1 MTESSVQPA
10 LWPAP
15 FAPGAVEAT
24 VTVPGS
30 KSVTNRGL
38 VLAALAAEPG
48 WLRRPLRSRDTLL
61 MADALR
67 AMGVGIEETVSSNS
81 TASNSSGVSGGSG
94 EAWRVIPAGL
104 HGPATVDVGN
114 AGTVMRFLPPVAAL
128 ADGPVRFHGDPRAY
142 ERPLHQVINA
152 LRVLGARIDDDNRG
166 SLPLTVHGGGAL
178 DGGSVRIDASASS
191 QFVSALLLSGARYNQ
206 GVEVRHVGSA
216 LPSLPHIRMTVD
228 MLRRVGAQVDEPE
241 TGGEPDV
248 WRVSPSALLGR
259 DLTVEPDLS
268 NAQPFLAAA
277 LVTGGRVT
285 VPDWPEQ
292 TTQPGDALRE
302 IFTRMGGSCSFTTTS
317 EGATGLTF
325 RGSGRVHGID
335 VDLSEVGELTPG
347 IAAVAALADSPST
360 LRGVAHLRL
369 HETDRLAALTQEI
382 NELGG
387 DVTETADGLHI
398 RPRPLH
404 GGVFHTYDDHRMA
417 TAGSIIG
424 LSVAGVKIEN
434 VATTGKDPAGL
445 PSDVDQHAR
454 GSGSL
459 TRCAATGRIPTRTTS
474 ARDRIPRATGPAPA
488 SARNTRTRPRA
499 WC

>member
-1 MTESSVQPA
+1 MTETPVHPA

-15 FAPGAVEAT
+15 LASGTVDAT

-61 MADALR
+61 MAEALR
-67 AMGVGIEETVSSNS
+67 TLGVGIEE
-81 TASNSSGVSGGSG
+81 GVGPDGSG

-104 HGPATVDVGN
+104 HGPSTVDVGN
-114 AGTVMRFLPPVAAL
+114 AGTVMRFLPPVATL
-128 ADGPVRFHGDPRAY
+128 ADGPVRFDGDPRSY
-142 ERPLHQVINA
+142 ERPLGGVING
-152 LRVLGARIDDDNRG
+152 LRALGARIDDDSRG
-166 SLPLTVHGGGAL
+166 ALPMTVHGAGAL
-178 DGGSVRIDASASS
+178 EGGRVEIDASSSS
-191 QFVSALLLSGARYNQ
+191 QFVSALLLSAPRFNQ
-206 GVEVRHVGSA
+206 GVEVRHVGA
-216 LPSLPHIRMTVD
+216 TLPSLPHIRMTVD
-228 MLRRVGAQVDEPE
+228 MLRCVGAQVDEPE
-241 TGGEPDV
+241 TGGEPNV
-248 WRVSPSALLGR
+248 WRVSHSALLGR

-277 LVTGGRVT
+277 LVTGGT
-285 VPDWPEQ
+285 VVIPDWPAR
-292 TTQPGDALRE
+292 TTQPGDQLRG
-302 IFTRMGGSCSFTTTS
+302 IFTEMGGTCQLTDR
-317 EGATGLTF
+317 GLVF
-325 RGSGRVHGID
+325 NGSGRIHGID

-369 HETDRLAALTQEI
+369 HETDRLAALTKEI

-417 TAGSIIG
+417 TAGAIIG
-424 LSVAGVKIEN
+424 LAVEGVQIEN
-434 VATTGKDPAGL
+434 VATTAKTL
-445 PSDVDQHAR
+445 PDFPDMWSSMLA
-454 GSGSL
+454 GSGS
-459 TRCAATGRIPTRTTS
+459 
-474 ARDRIPRATGPAPA
+474 
-488 SARNTRTRPRA
+488 
-499 WC
+499 

>member
-1 MTESSVQPA
+1 MTESSVHPA

-15 FAPGAVEAT
+15 HASGAVDAT

-30 KSVTNRGL
+30 KSVTNRAL
-38 VLAALAAEPG
+38 VLASLAAEPG

-67 AMGVGIEETVSSNS
+67 AMGVGIEETVSSS
-81 TASNSSGVSGGSG
+81 SASSPSAAASPDSSG

-114 AGTVMRFLPPVAAL
+114 AGTVMRFLPPVATL
-128 ADGPVRFHGDPRAY
+128 ADGPIRFDGDPRSY
-142 ERPLHQVINA
+142 ERPLTGVIEG
-152 LRVLGARIDDDNRG
+152 LRALGARIDDDGRG
-166 SLPLTVHGGGAL
+166 ALPLTVHGGGAL
-178 DGGSVRIDASASS
+178 EGGPVSIDASSSS
-191 QFVSALLLSGARYNQ
+191 QFVSALLLSAPRFNQ
-206 GVEVRHVGSA
+206 GVEVRHTGAV
-216 LPSLPHIRMTVD
+216 LPSMPHIRMTVD
-228 MLRRVGAQVDEPE
+228 MLRAVGAQVDEPE
-241 TGGEPDV
+241 TGGEPNV

-259 DLTVEPDLS
+259 DLTIEPDLS

-285 VPDWPEQ
+285 IPDWPER

-302 IFTRMGGSCSFTTTS
+302 IFTAMGGSCELT
-317 EGATGLTF
+317 ERGLTF
-325 RGSGRVHGID
+325 TGTGRIHGID
-335 VDLSEVGELTPG
+335 VDLGEVGELTPG

-360 LRGVAHLRL
+360 LSGVAHLRL
-369 HETDRLAALTQEI
+369 HETDRLAALTKEI

-417 TAGSIIG
+417 TAGAIIG
-424 LSVAGVKIEN
+424 LAVKGVEIEN
-434 VATTGKDPAGL
+434 VGTTAKTL
-445 PSDVDQHAR
+445 PDFPDMW
-454 GSGSL
+454 
-459 TRCAATGRIPTRTTS
+459 TGMLG
-474 ARDRIPRATGPAPA
+474 A
-488 SARNTRTRPRA
+488 
-499 WC
+499 

>member
-1 MTESSVQPA
+1 MTESSVHPA

-15 FAPGAVEAT
+15 HATGAVDAT

-30 KSVTNRGL
+30 KSVTNRAL

-61 MADALR
+61 MAEALR
-67 AMGVGIEETVSSNS
+67 TMGVGIEETVSS
-81 TASNSSGVSGGSG
+81 SSAVTGGPEASG

-104 HGPATVDVGN
+104 RGPTTVDVGN

-128 ADGPVRFHGDPRAY
+128 ADGPIRFDGDPRSY
-142 ERPLHQVINA
+142 ERPLDGVIDA
-152 LRVLGARIDDDNRG
+152 LRVLGARIDDEGRG
-166 SLPLTVHGGGAL
+166 SLPMTVHGSGAL
-178 DGGSVRIDASASS
+178 DGGPVAIDASSSS
-191 QFVSALLLSGARYNQ
+191 QFVSALLLSAPRFNQ
-206 GVEVRHVGSA
+206 GVEVRHTGA
-216 LPSLPHIRMTVD
+216 RLPSMPHIRMTVD
-228 MLRRVGAQVDEPE
+228 MLRAVGAQVDEPE
-241 TGGEPDV
+241 TGGEPNV

-259 DLTVEPDLS
+259 DLTIEPDLS

-285 VPDWPEQ
+285 IPDWPER

-302 IFTRMGGSCSFTTTS
+302 IFTAMGGSCELT
-317 EGATGLTF
+317 ERGLTF
-325 RGSGRVHGID
+325 TGSGRVHGID
-335 VDLSEVGELTPG
+335 VDLGEVGELTPG

-360 LRGVAHLRL
+360 LSGVAHLRL
-369 HETDRLAALTQEI
+369 HETDRLAALTKEI

-404 GGVFHTYDDHRMA
+404 GGTFHTYDDHRMA

-424 LSVAGVKIEN
+424 LAVPGVEIEN
-434 VATTGKDPAGL
+434 VATTAKTL
-445 PSDVDQHAR
+445 PDFPQMW
-454 GSGSL
+454 
-459 TRCAATGRIPTRTTS
+459 TGML
-474 ARDRIPRATGPAPA
+474 GV
-488 SARNTRTRPRA
+488 
-499 WC
+499 

>member
-1 MTESSVQPA
+1 MTETPANTA

-15 FAPGAVEAT
+15 HASGAVTAT
-24 VTVPGS
+24 VHVPGS
-30 KSVTNRGL
+30 KSVTNRAL

-67 AMGVGIEETVSSNS
+67 AMGVGIEETVSSSS
-81 TASNSSGVSGGSG
+81 TVAGAPEGSG
-94 EAWRVIPAGL
+94 EAWRVIPSGL

-128 ADGPVRFHGDPRAY
+128 ADGPIRFDGDPRSY
-142 ERPLHQVINA
+142 ERPLTGVIDG

-166 SLPLTVHGGGAL
+166 ALPLTVHGAGAL
-178 DGGSVRIDASASS
+178 DGGSVEIDASSSS
-191 QFVSALLLSGARYNQ
+191 QFVSALLLSAPRFNQ
-206 GVEVRHVGSA
+206 GVEVRHVGGA
-216 LPSLPHIRMTVD
+216 LPSMPHIRMTVD
-228 MLRRVGAQVDEPE
+228 MLRAVGAQVDTPE
-241 TGGEPDV
+241 AGGEPNV
-248 WRVSPSALLGR
+248 WRVTPGALLGR

-277 LVTGGRVT
+277 LVTGGTVT
-285 VPDWPEQ
+285 IPDWPAH

-302 IFTRMGGSCSFTTTS
+302 IFTEMGGSCELTQAGLVFT
-317 EGATGLTF
+317 GTG
-325 RGSGRVHGID
+325 SIHGLD

-369 HETDRLAALTQEI
+369 HETDRLAALTKEI

-417 TAGSIIG
+417 TAGAVIG
-424 LSVAGVKIEN
+424 LAVDGVRIEN
-434 VATTGKDPAGL
+434 VGTTAKTL
-445 PSDVDQHAR
+445 PDFPE
-454 GSGSL
+454 L
-459 TRCAATGRIPTRTTS
+459 WTGML
-474 ARDRIPRATGPAPA
+474 G
-488 SARNTRTRPRA
+488 N
-499 WC
+499 